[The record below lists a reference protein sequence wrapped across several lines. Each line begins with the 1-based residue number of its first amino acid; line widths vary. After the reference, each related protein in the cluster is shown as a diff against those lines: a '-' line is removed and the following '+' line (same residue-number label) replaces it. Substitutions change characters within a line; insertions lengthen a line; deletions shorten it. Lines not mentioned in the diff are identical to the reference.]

1 MPRKTDSHNPA
12 DWLWIAAR
20 DLVALGAMAAQELGY
35 ELCRSKLAEVL
46 EKIFKAELLRQGWML
61 EKTHDL
67 RKLGGE
73 VASRDQ
79 ELGEEIR
86 PLVAALAEAY
96 FTARYPGFDF
106 DDPDWATLRAQTAAA
121 AKLLKKAQARLGTD
135 TP

>member
-12 DWLWIAAR
+12 DWLWIAER
-20 DLVALGAMAAQELGY
+20 DLTALEAMAAQELGY
-35 ELCRSKLAEVL
+35 ELCRSKTAEVL
-46 EKIFKAELLRQGWML
+46 EKVFKAELLRQGWML

-73 VASRDQ
+73 VAARDAA
-79 ELGEEIR
+79 LGEEIR

-106 DDPDWATLRAQTAAA
+106 DDPDWPALRALVGEVTALHAA
-121 AKLLKKAQARLGTD
+121 VQARL
-135 TP
+135 PVP

>member
-12 DWLWIAAR
+12 DWLWIAER
-20 DLVALGAMAAQELGY
+20 DLAALEAMAAQELGY

-46 EKIFKAELLRQGWML
+46 EKIFKAELLRQGWVL

-73 VASRDQ
+73 VASRDP

-86 PLVAALAEAY
+86 PLVTALAEAY

-106 DDPDWATLRAQTAAA
+106 DDPEWETVRAQVTAVAA
-121 AKLLKKAQARLGTD
+121 LLNLVQARHGAGS
-135 TP
+135 P